1 LVKEEIEL
9 TAGKIIEI
17 HKKAWNNTLYEA
29 TAGMDAHHSSNIAF
43 ILSLVGGLAIVFM
56 SVVSVFLLFSGSP
69 YATLYGIELGLM
81 RGFGVGQTLLVA
93 FSIVAVLCGT
103 IVVAGAIMLHTRP
116 AKPLVWG
123 IVVLIFSI
131 ASFVD
136 GGGLFI
142 GALLGMLGGGL
153 AIITSKSS
161 GVFISRRI
169 PLNAN

>member
-1 LVKEEIEL
+1 
-9 TAGKIIEI
+9 
-17 HKKAWNNTLYEA
+17 
-29 TAGMDAHHSSNIAF
+29 MDAHCSPNIAF

-56 SVVSVFLLFSGSP
+56 SIASVSLLLSGSP
-69 YATLYGIELGLM
+69 YATSYGIELGLM
-81 RGFGVGQTLLVA
+81 YVFGIGQTWLIA

-103 IVVAGAIMLHTRP
+103 IVVAGAITLHTRP
-116 AKPLVWG
+116 AKHVVWG
-123 IVVLIFSI
+123 ITVLIFST
-131 ASFVD
+131 ASFIG

-153 AIITSKSS
+153 AIITPKNS